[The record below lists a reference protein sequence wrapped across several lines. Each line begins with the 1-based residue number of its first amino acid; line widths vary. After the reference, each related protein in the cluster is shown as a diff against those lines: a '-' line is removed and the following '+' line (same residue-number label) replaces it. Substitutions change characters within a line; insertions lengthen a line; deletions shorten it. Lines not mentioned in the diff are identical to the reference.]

1 MLGIDFFSLL
11 STSINLKPLVMAQNE
26 KTYQVRFTLKEL
38 EQLHEL
44 LKTLDENANRKY
56 ENESKRLPDR
66 LLRNQAY
73 IDQYTEADD
82 EESAKRH
89 YEERED
95 WILGLQELQKEWIR
109 VHDLRWEIAEKL
121 NKIYEKI

>member
-1 MLGIDFFSLL
+1 
-11 STSINLKPLVMAQNE
+11 MAQNE
-26 KTYQVRFTLKEL
+26 KTYQVRFTLEEL

-44 LKTLDENANRKY
+44 LKTLDENAGRKY

-73 IDQYTEADD
+73 IDQYTEQDD

-89 YEERED
+89 YEEREE
-95 WILGLQELQKEWIR
+95 WILELQRLQKEWIR
-109 VHDLRWEIAEKL
+109 IHDLRWEIAEKL
-121 NKIYEKI
+121 NKVYEKV